1 MHSTSTTPLRLPE
14 PPPGEQAAL
23 DDGGVAVWEQDLT
36 IATYE
41 PAPPEKLPMFFD
53 RRVYQGSSGRVY
65 PLPFTERIASEPRD
79 RAWRAVHIENRWI
92 RLVMLPEL
100 GGRIHI
106 GYDKTAGYDFF
117 YRNNVIKPA
126 LVGLAGPWVSGGV
139 EFNWPQHH
147 RPATFLPMES
157 WIEREPDGAVTVW
170 MSDHDPFARMRGTH
184 GVRLRPDSSLI
195 ELRARLHNRTD
206 VPQTFL
212 WWANVAARAHEDY
225 QSFFP
230 TDVRYV
236 ADHARRAVTA
246 FPRADRPYYGVDYP
260 ARVDAEHPD
269 ADRIDYYG
277 NIPVPTSYMV
287 VETRDDFF
295 GGYDHA
301 AGAGFVHW
309 ADRRIAPG
317 KKQWTWGN
325 APFGHAWDD
334 QLTDGDG
341 AYVELMAGV
350 YTDNQPDFSYLA
362 PGEVKTFSQFWY
374 PITGIGAAH
383 QATKDAAVSVQV
395 GDGRVEVGV
404 VSTAVVRDARIRV
417 AVGDRVVERV
427 VDIEPGR
434 PFVESLTGDDVA
446 SGDDLRGGDL
456 RAVDVEVT
464 VTSGDRELVRWR
476 PRADDDAAP
485 EPAVAT
491 EPPLPADIASADELY
506 LTGVHLAQYRH
517 PTRQPEP
524 YWLEAVKRDAGDARS
539 NTALGAAAT
548 ARGEYDRARAYLHTA
563 IERLTFRNPNPA
575 DGEAHYR
582 LGLVELRRGDAEAAY
597 DAFAKAAWDVRWA
610 HPASVQMGLADARAG
625 RDLDALGRADDARR
639 FGADDPLPRQLRI
652 ILLRRLGRTAD
663 ADAELAALRE
673 DDPLDVL
680 TGYLADRR
688 LPADGLMLLDLAGD
702 LERAGERD
710 AALAV
715 LAAATTAPA
724 AGTGAA
730 APVAEY
736 RRAAV
741 LADAGD
747 DEQASAARRRAQQAP
762 ADWAFPAGLD
772 AHDALRRAVAADPA
786 DARARSLLGMWLY
799 DRGRRADALDL
810 WREALTETTDD
821 AVLLRNAAL
830 ATVEVAGDLD
840 SAAALYDRA
849 VRSSADPRLWFEL
862 DQLAQ
867 RRGIPAAARLA
878 RLEPHRELITV
889 RDDLLV
895 TLADLLTATGR
906 AAEAIDLL
914 LSRPLQP
921 WEGGEGIAIRAFA
934 RACLARA
941 DELRPDAAGAVIER
955 ALDAPRSLGE
965 AWHLLDDRASL
976 WLRLGRARS
985 EAGDAAGADTA
996 WRRAVDESVAGEV
1009 GADTLDGA
1017 RAARARGDHGTAA
1030 SLRSRVAARSTELR
1044 TTPARIDYFATSLP
1058 ETLLFSLDPADDARR
1073 RADELEAAL
1082 ARYDAADGSGE
1093 PTERS
1098 GTPAAATA
1106 DADREVLA

>member
-1 MHSTSTTPLRLPE
+1 MHSTSTSSLRLPE
-14 PPPGEQAAL
+14 PPADEQVTL
-23 DDGGVAVWEQDLT
+23 DDGGVAVWEQPLT
-36 IATYE
+36 IPTYE

-65 PLPFTERIASEPRD
+65 PLPFTERIAAEPRD
-79 RAWRAVHIENRWI
+79 RDWRAVHLENRWI
-92 RLVMLPEL
+92 RLVLLPEL

-106 GYDKTAGYDFF
+106 GYDKTAEYDFF

-184 GVRLRPDSSLI
+184 GIRLRPDSSLI
-195 ELRARLHNRTD
+195 ELRARLHNRTE

-236 ADHARRAVTA
+236 ADHARRAITA

-260 ARVDAEHPD
+260 ARVDATHPD

-341 AYVELMAGV
+341 PYVELMAGV

-362 PGEVKTFSQFWY
+362 PGEVKTFSQFWF

-383 QATKDAAVSVQV
+383 QATKDAAVSVRLEE
-395 GDGRVEVGV
+395 GRAHIG
-404 VSTAVVRDARIRV
+404 V
-417 AVGDRVVERV
+417 AVTSDVPRARVRVTIGADTDELV
-427 VDIEPGR
+427 VDLGPGR
-434 PFVESLTGDDVA
+434 AWIDSMPCPDG
-446 SGDDLRGGDL
+446 
-456 RAVDVEVT
+456 VDATRIEV
-464 VTSGDRELVRWR
+464 VVHDGDRELIRWR
-476 PRADDDAAP
+476 PRSDDDGAP

-517 PTRQPEP
+517 PTRHPEP
-524 YWLEAVKRDAGDARS
+524 YWEEALRRDPGDARS
-539 NTALGAAAT
+539 NTALGASAY
-548 ARGEYDRARAYLHTA
+548 ARGEYDVAAGYLRAA
-563 IERLTFRNPNPA
+563 IGRLTFRNPNPA
-575 DGEAHYR
+575 DGEAHHR
-582 LGLVELRRGDAEAAY
+582 LGLVETRRGHGARAY

-610 HPASVQMGLADARAG
+610 HPANVQMGLLDARAG
-625 RDLDALGRADDARR
+625 RDLAALGRLDDALRH
-639 FGADDPLPRQLRI
+639 GSDDPLARNVRVI
-652 ILLRRLGRTAD
+652 VLRRLGREAE
-663 ADAELAALRE
+663 AEAELATLGRT
-673 DDPLDVL
+673 DRLDVL
-680 TGYLADRR
+680 TGFLAGRA
-688 LPADGLMLLDLAGD
+688 LPDDGLVLLDLAGD
-702 LERAGERD
+702 LARAGQRD
-710 AALAV
+710 DALAV
-715 LAAATTAPA
+715 LAAAAGAPA
-724 AGTGAA
+724 TGTGGI

-736 RRAAV
+736 ERARLLDEAGETDAA
-741 LADAGD
+741 AD
-747 DEQASAARRRAQQAP
+747 ARRRAQHAP
-762 ADWAFPAGLD
+762 ADWVFPAGLD
-772 AHDALRRAVAADPA
+772 AHDALEAAVAADPT
-786 DARARSLLGMWLY
+786 DARARALLGMWLY
-799 DRGRRADALDL
+799 DRGRRADALAQ
-810 WREALTETTDD
+810 WRAALDEATRDG
-821 AVLLRNAAL
+821 VLLRNTAL
-830 ATVEVAGDLD
+830 ATAEVEGDLD
-840 SAAALYDRA
+840 AAAALYDRA
-849 VRSSADPRLWFEL
+849 VEVSDDPRLWFEL

-867 RRGIPAAARLA
+867 RRGISAAARLA
-878 RLEPHRELITV
+878 RLEPYRDRLIV

-895 TLADLLTATGR
+895 TLADLLTTAGR
-906 AAEAIDLL
+906 PAEALDLL
-914 LSRPLQP
+914 LGRPLQP
-921 WEGGEGIAIRAFA
+921 WEGGEGVAIRAFA
-934 RACLARA
+934 RASIARA
-941 DELRPDAAGAVIER
+941 GELGHDAARAAALLER

-965 AWHLLDDRASL
+965 AWHLLDSRAAL
-976 WLRLGRARS
+976 WLRLGHWRA
-985 EAGDAAGADTA
+985 EQGDAAAADAA
-996 WRRAVDESVAGEV
+996 WRTAVTEAATAEIDAES
-1009 GADTLDGA
+1009 LDGA
-1017 RAARARGDHGTAA
+1017 RAARARGDEDAA
-1030 SLRSRVAARSTELR
+1030 AELRSRVAARVSELR
-1044 TTPARIDYFATSLP
+1044 SAPARVDYFATSLP
-1058 ETLLFSLDPADDARR
+1058 ETLLFSLDPAEAARR
-1073 RADELEAAL
+1073 RADDLAAAL
-1082 ARYDAADGSGE
+1082 ARYDEEHAAVRAAG
-1093 PTERS
+1093 
-1098 GTPAAATA
+1098 PATG
-1106 DADREVLA
+1106 LANRRVHA

>member
-1 MHSTSTTPLRLPE
+1 MSRPGSLGDAGGMHSTSTSSLRLPE
-14 PPPGEQAAL
+14 PPADEQVTL
-23 DDGGVAVWEQDLT
+23 DDGGVAVWEQPLT
-36 IATYE
+36 IPTYE

-65 PLPFTERIASEPRD
+65 PLPFTERIAAEPRD
-79 RAWRAVHIENRWI
+79 RDWRAVHLENRWI
-92 RLVMLPEL
+92 RLVLLPEL

-106 GYDKTAGYDFF
+106 GYDKTADYDFF

-184 GVRLRPDSSLI
+184 GIRLRPDSSLI
-195 ELRARLHNRTD
+195 ELRARLHNRTE

-236 ADHARRAVTA
+236 ADHARRAITA

-260 ARVDAEHPD
+260 ARVDAAHPD

-341 AYVELMAGV
+341 PYVELMAGV

-362 PGEVKTFSQFWY
+362 PGEVKTFSQFWF

-383 QATKDAAVSVQV
+383 QATRDAAVSVRLEEGHVHIGVAVTSDAPGARVRVTV
-395 GDGRVEVGV
+395 GDDPQEHV
-404 VSTAVVRDARIRV
+404 VNL
-417 AVGDRVVERV
+417 G
-427 VDIEPGR
+427 PGR
-434 PFVESLTGDDVA
+434 PWIDSVPCPHG
-446 SGDDLRGGDL
+446 
-456 RAVDVEVT
+456 VDATRIEV
-464 VTSGDRELVRWR
+464 VVHDGDRELIRWR
-476 PRADDDAAP
+476 PRSDDDGAP

-517 PTRQPEP
+517 PTRHPEP
-524 YWLEAVKRDAGDARS
+524 YWEEALRRDPGDARS
-539 NTALGAAAT
+539 NTALGASAY
-548 ARGEYDRARAYLHTA
+548 ARGEYDVAAGYLREA
-563 IERLTFRNPNPA
+563 IDRLTFRNPNPA

-582 LGLVELRRGDAEAAY
+582 LGLVETRRGHDARAY

-610 HPASVQMGLADARAG
+610 HPASVQMGLLDARAG
-625 RDLDALGRADDARR
+625 RDLAALGRLDDALRH
-639 FGADDPLPRQLRI
+639 GSDDPLARNVRVI
-652 ILLRRLGRTAD
+652 VLRRLGRESE
-663 ADAELAALRE
+663 ADAELATLEQSDR
-673 DDPLDVL
+673 LDVF
-680 TGYLADRR
+680 TAYLARR
-688 LPADGLMLLDLAGD
+688 ALPDDGLMLLDLAGD
-702 LERAGERD
+702 LARAGQRD
-710 AALAV
+710 DALAV
-715 LAAATTAPA
+715 LAAAAGASAT
-724 AGTGAA
+724 GTGGI

-736 RRAAV
+736 ERARLLDEAGETDAA
-741 LADAGD
+741 ADA
-747 DEQASAARRRAQQAP
+747 RHRAQRAP
-762 ADWAFPAGLD
+762 ADWVFPAGLD
-772 AHDALRRAVAADPA
+772 AHDALEAAVAADPA
-786 DARARSLLGMWLY
+786 DARARALLGMWLY
-799 DRGRRADALDL
+799 DRGRRTDALVQ
-810 WREALTETTDD
+810 WRAALDD
-821 AVLLRNAAL
+821 ATRDGVLLRNAAL
-830 ATVEVAGDLD
+830 ATAEVEGDLD
-840 SAAALYDRA
+840 AAAALYDRA
-849 VRSSADPRLWFEL
+849 VEVSDDPRLWFEL

-867 RRGIPAAARLA
+867 RRGISAAARLA
-878 RLEPHRELITV
+878 RLEPYRDRLIV

-895 TLADLLTATGR
+895 TVADLLTTTGR
-906 AAEAIDLL
+906 AAEALDLL

-921 WEGGEGIAIRAFA
+921 WEGGEGVAIRAFA
-934 RACLARA
+934 RASIARA
-941 DELRPDAAGAVIER
+941 GELGHDAARAAALLER
-955 ALDAPRSLGE
+955 ALDTPRSLGE
-965 AWHLLDDRASL
+965 AWHLLDSRAAL
-976 WLRLGRARS
+976 WLRLGHCRAS
-985 EAGDAAGADTA
+985 LGDAAAADDA
-996 WRRAVDESVAGEV
+996 WRTAATEAATAEIDAES
-1009 GADTLDGA
+1009 LDGA
-1017 RAARARGDHGTAA
+1017 RAACARGDEEAA
-1030 SLRSRVAARSTELR
+1030 ADLRSRVAARVSELR
-1044 TTPARIDYFATSLP
+1044 SAPARVDYFATSLP
-1058 ETLLFSLDPADDARR
+1058 ETLLFSLDPAEAARR
-1073 RADELEAAL
+1073 RADELAAAL
-1082 ARYDAADGSGE
+1082 ARYDE
-1093 PTERS
+1093 EH
-1098 GTPAAATA
+1098 AAARAAGPATGSA
-1106 DADREVLA
+1106 KRPVNA